1 VDDHREPWKAS
12 GALGPQKDYVMH
24 TSILLKASIRIIS
37 AAFSFEAN
45 DPRASGNKIQ
55 KERTP

>member
-1 VDDHREPWKAS
+1 
-12 GALGPQKDYVMH
+12 MH